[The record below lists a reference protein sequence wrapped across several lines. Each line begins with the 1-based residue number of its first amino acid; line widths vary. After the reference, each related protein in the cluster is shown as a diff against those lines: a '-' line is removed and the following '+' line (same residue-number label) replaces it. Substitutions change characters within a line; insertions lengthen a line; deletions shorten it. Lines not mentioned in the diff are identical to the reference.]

1 MTEPIRLTLYICG
14 ETIRSQ
20 NALRALDRI
29 RITLGQECEARVV
42 DVVLNPAEAELVRI
56 LATPTLVRDFPLPTR
71 RVVGDLDDL
80 DQVRRIL
87 NLPSVPS

>member
-29 RITLGQECEARVV
+29 RITLGEACEARVV

-56 LATPTLVRDFPLPTR
+56 LATPTLIRDHPPPTR

-80 DQVRRIL
+80 EQVRRIL
-87 NLPSVPS
+87 NLPNQAS